1 MHTNNKLW
9 KLEGCS
15 QGSRTKKGGRIRE
28 TMEILNEEV
37 WEYLTKE
44 GRTWEWPQEVDGIPR
59 NWGWIEHLVDTKK
72 GPYLV
77 TLSQCSWSRLVLT
90 FPGTCTFCLGRWGV
104 SLSPTPSSSRI
115 SGLGP
120 TVPPGFP
127 ILVPVCKS
135 KQRSKNL
142 DMPHS
147 TGDKAAC
154 THHCLFLAAL
164 GLHWCTLAFSSCSE
178 QGASHCGGFSCGG
191 ALALGMQASVAV
203 VHGLS
208 GLCCLRYVSSSQTRD
223 QTHVPCIGRQILNH

>member
-1 MHTNNKLW
+1 
-9 KLEGCS
+9 
-15 QGSRTKKGGRIRE
+15 
-28 TMEILNEEV
+28 MEILNEEV

-44 GRTWEWPQEVDGIPR
+44 GRTWEWPQKVDGIPR

-77 TLSQCSWSRLVLT
+77 TLSQCSRSRLVLT

-120 TVPPGFP
+120 TVPSGFP

-142 DMPHS
+142 GMPHS
-147 TGDKAAC
+147 TVRKQPAY
-154 THHCLFLAAL
+154 T
-164 GLHWCTLAFSSCSE
+164 TAFPWLCWVFIARWLS
-178 QGASHCGGFSCGG
+178 
-191 ALALGMQASVAV
+191 LVAV
-203 VHGLS
+203 SRGLLIVVAS
-208 GLCCLRYVSSSQTRD
+208 PVVQHRL
-223 QTHVPCIGRQILNH
+223 